1 MRCSMRRGDADKE
14 KAKSG
19 EEGGVKKRRFLGNQ
33 PAVNICIAEQNTHT
47 HTHTHTHTVH
57 ELAEA
62 CQQAQAIHSGFPR
75 PLFQ

>member
-1 MRCSMRRGDADKE
+1 VNELSATGGGQGVWMRCSMRRGDADKE

-47 HTHTHTHTVH
+47 HTHTHTHC
-57 ELAEA
+57 A
-62 CQQAQAIHSGFPR
+62 
-75 PLFQ
+75 

>member
-47 HTHTHTHTVH
+47 HTHTHTHC
-57 ELAEA
+57 A
-62 CQQAQAIHSGFPR
+62 
-75 PLFQ
+75 